1 MFNFVFLIKNDA
13 FVNSDVRPVVK
24 WRFRS
29 SRSWSSRSRSS
40 RSRSANWMMTLDVL
54 SSSALNEILNSKFCA
69 PPRPPPQ
76 LPPVH
81 YEMML
86 FYKKTTGS
94 VFVFTQWKIKP
105 SVSHGVSIVSIS
117 QWKPDNTKPLA
128 VLLDPNKTH
137 KMRRLKSNYNWR
149 SPRGAFMDLVL
160 NVKYQLIV
168 NSG

>member
-24 WRFRS
+24 R
-29 SRSWSSRSRSS
+29 RSRSS

-54 SSSALNEILNSKFCA
+54 SSSALNEILNSFPIKDKGMIALCLVL
-69 PPRPPPQ
+69 PPQ

-117 QWKPDNTKPLA
+117 QWNRDNTKPLA

-137 KMRRLKSNYNWR
+137 KME
-149 SPRGAFMDLVL
+149 SPWCIHGLS
-160 NVKYQLIV
+160 VKC
-168 NSG
+168 